1 MQYDKVNV
9 SGRRYSTAAINRQTY
24 IEYRFLDIMS
34 TYTKM
39 WLISVERRRPLNTKS
54 PTIKNGCQRRRSVR
68 VIVVHEVR
76 ENWNRLAYV
85 KWMTIPLTTGV
96 ASRRQSSS
104 QYRFTFTFRAIDDT
118 VQSIQKLMLNLASNY
133 ISFQSSLR

>member
-68 VIVVHEVR
+68 VIVVPEVR